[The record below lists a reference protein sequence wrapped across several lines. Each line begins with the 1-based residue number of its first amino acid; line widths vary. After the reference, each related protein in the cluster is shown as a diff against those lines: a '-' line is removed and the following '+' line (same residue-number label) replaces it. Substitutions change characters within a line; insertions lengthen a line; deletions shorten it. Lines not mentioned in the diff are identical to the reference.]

1 MKLKEEG
8 YEIEHDG
15 KLITV
20 FSAPNY
26 CDKVTDSANVSPLC
40 NLCLPVIHWETFGI
54 TIQKSCFGCRTRMV
68 LLICIAF
75 STNG

>member
-8 YEIEHDG
+8 YEIEHGG

-20 FSAPNY
+20 FSAPNH

-40 NLCLPVIHWETFGI
+40 NLCLPVSHWETFGI
-54 TIQKSCFGCRTRMV
+54 TNSEELFW
-68 LLICIAF
+68 L
-75 STNG
+75 